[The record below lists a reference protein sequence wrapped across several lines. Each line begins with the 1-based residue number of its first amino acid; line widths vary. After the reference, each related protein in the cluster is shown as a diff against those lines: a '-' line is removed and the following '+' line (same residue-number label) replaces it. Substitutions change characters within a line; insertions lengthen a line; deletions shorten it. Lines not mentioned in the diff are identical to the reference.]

1 MLNTPCIV
9 CKWFLG
15 KGLVKFNCWVN
26 KAAVN
31 KLGSSVLCEAPVIH
45 EWGWMRRDSLE
56 GCLPETCLGDP
67 IRNPGEKYFC
77 TLFACWCLKM
87 LISGAYLALSGFSFQ
102 SQVLED
108 EPGWCWGRDRGAL
121 LGFGLCCDL
130 NLSWGWQRPGDKS
143 LCAWGDQTPLSQHP
157 FWVTQRSLVWIC
169 SNCGAL
175 LGIAGVHS
183 MAQGWGDTGTL
194 PRRKPLSLLPGFQQ
208 PARKTGAKHRAQVL
222 VCLLRAALGA
232 ALGIQALK
240 LSSLTDLGS
249 RSLLLV

>member
-1 MLNTPCIV
+1 MLNTPSIV

-67 IRNPGEKYFC
+67 IGNPGERYFC

-108 EPGWCWGRDRGAL
+108 EPGWCWGRRQRCSAWFWSLLWSEPQLGMAKTRGQVPVCL
-121 LGFGLCCDL
+121 RGS
-130 NLSWGWQRPGDKS
+130 NP
-143 LCAWGDQTPLSQHP
+143 PLPAP
-157 FWVTQRSLVWIC
+157 FL
-169 SNCGAL
+169 
-175 LGIAGVHS
+175 
-183 MAQGWGDTGTL
+183 GDTEVSGVN
-194 PRRKPLSLLPGFQQ
+194 FQ
-208 PARKTGAKHRAQVL
+208 
-222 VCLLRAALGA
+222 
-232 ALGIQALK
+232 
-240 LSSLTDLGS
+240 
-249 RSLLLV
+249 